1 MVETNAEPLGTKR
14 KGVTCE
20 ELASVGEK
28 KGKSQKM
35 IQLCLERCW
44 QGILDQRWLLG
55 STTRTNEYL
64 KLELSGAQEPTN
76 SSNSQESLRGKDPK
90 FVFLMEMKL
99 HKDIMNQVKHELGY
113 TQGVAVSSEGNSG
126 GLALLWKPGTRVEV
140 RKYSCWCID
149 TLVDYEGNG
158 DV

>member
-1 MVETNAEPLGTKR
+1 MSNLSWNCQELGNQRTFQTLKKVLGAE
-14 KGVTCE
+14 
-20 ELASVGEK
+20 
-28 KGKSQKM
+28 
-35 IQLCLERCW
+35 
-44 QGILDQRWLLG
+44 
-55 STTRTNEYL
+55 
-64 KLELSGAQEPTN
+64 
-76 SSNSQESLRGKDPK
+76 DPK

-140 RKYSCWCID
+140 HKYSRWCID